1 MLWPT
6 RWSALKPEL
15 QENKW
20 RNMPPEAPAS
30 GGFLFAENKF
40 QFIELFSAEGAIPSP
55 GGKVDFCIAI

>member
-1 MLWPT
+1 
-6 RWSALKPEL
+6 LKPEL

-40 QFIELFSAEGAIPSP
+40 QFIELFIDSVGRGLLPPGILWMPLPEGQ
-55 GGKVDFCIAI
+55 